1 MSPSKIPPA
10 AAGSVPH
17 GHPTANRSLANVRL
31 SAVPGWIETIEGVAA
46 AQAADPAMAR
56 RIVAALNA
64 CAGISTAEL
73 ERIAAAGPGQN
84 PLDGLTTL
92 LVTTRHPTDY
102 VLINEV
108 EQSLWRGT
116 PEGKW
121 VRDEDKMSAAA

>member
-1 MSPSKIPPA
+1 MNSSRNPTA
-10 AAGSVPH
+10 AASSTPQGN
-17 GHPTANRSLANVRL
+17 PTANRSLAGVRL
-31 SAVPGWIETIEGVAA
+31 SAASGWIETADGMPVAKP
-46 AQAADPAMAR
+46 ADPELAR

-64 CAGISTAEL
+64 CAGVSTAEL
-73 ERIAAAGPGQN
+73 ERAAEAGIALTQQG
-84 PLDGLTTL
+84 DLTTL

-116 PEGKW
+116 REGKW